1 MMVDEPMTPY
11 AMYWVLFIVIAIVSH
26 SVQLNLDRKFKKYS
40 QIPTRDGLSGHDVAT
55 RMLADHGLTDVRVTC
70 VEGRLSDHY
79 NPETNTVNLSKDVYY
94 GRTMMAAAVAAH
106 ECGHAVQ
113 HAKNYAPVQLR
124 SALVPVVQFSSQIV
138 TFVLLAGI
146 LVVQTF
152 PALMIA
158 GIALFAMTT
167 LFSFVTLPVEV
178 DASSRALA
186 WLKHTSNNDSNTM
199 TAAQDALKAAAYTY
213 VVAAVSSLGTLV
225 YYIMIFISKYIS
237 FIPFYT
243 IPNEVSN

>member
-1 MMVDEPMTPY
+1 METYDPYMTPY
-11 AMYWVLFIVIAIVSH
+11 ALYWVLFIVIAILSH
-26 SVQLNLDRKFKKYS
+26 SVQANLDRKFKKYS
-40 QIPTRDGLSGHDVAT
+40 QIPTRDGSSGRDVAH

-70 VEGRLSDHY
+70 VEGQLSDHY

-94 GRTMMAAAVAAH
+94 GHTMMAAAVAAH

-113 HAKNYAPVQLR
+113 HAKKYAPVQLR

-138 TFVLLAGI
+138 TFVLLMGI

-152 PALMIA
+152 PGLMIA
-158 GIALFAMTT
+158 GIVLFALTT

-186 WLKHTSNNDSNTM
+186 WLKHTSRNDSQTM

-225 YYIMIFISKYIS
+225 YYIMIFLSRRR
-237 FIPFYT
+237 
-243 IPNEVSN
+243 

>member
-1 MMVDEPMTPY
+1 MEAYDPYMTPY
-11 AMYWVLFIVIAIVSH
+11 ALYWVLFIVIAILSH
-26 SVQLNLDRKFKKYS
+26 SVQANLDRKFKKYS

-225 YYIMIFISKYIS
+225 YYIMIFLSRRR
-237 FIPFYT
+237 
-243 IPNEVSN
+243 

>member
-1 MMVDEPMTPY
+1 MVDEPMTPY

-225 YYIMIFISKYIS
+225 YYIMILLSRRR
-237 FIPFYT
+237 
-243 IPNEVSN
+243 

>member
-1 MMVDEPMTPY
+1 MVNEPMTPY

-26 SVQLNLDRKFKKYS
+26 SVQANLDRKFKKYS

-225 YYIMIFISKYIS
+225 YYIMIFLSRRR
-237 FIPFYT
+237 
-243 IPNEVSN
+243 

>member
-1 MMVDEPMTPY
+1 MVNEPMTPY

-94 GRTMMAAAVAAH
+94 GRSMMAAAVAAH

-225 YYIMIFISKYIS
+225 YYIMIFLSRRR
-237 FIPFYT
+237 
-243 IPNEVSN
+243 

>member
-1 MMVDEPMTPY
+1 MIPY
-11 AMYWVLFIVIAIVSH
+11 AFYWILFIFIAILSH
-26 SVQLNLDRKFKKYS
+26 SVQANLDRKFKKYS
-40 QIPTRDGLSGHDVAT
+40 QIPTRDGSSGRDVAQ
-55 RMLADHGLTDVRVTC
+55 RMLADHGLTDVRITC
-70 VEGRLSDHY
+70 VEGQLSDHY

-113 HAKNYAPVQLR
+113 HAKKYAPVQMR

-138 TFVLLAGI
+138 TIVLLMGI

-152 PALMIA
+152 PGLMIA
-158 GIALFAMTT
+158 GIVLFALTT

-186 WLKHTSNNDSNTM
+186 WLKHTSHNDSQTM

-225 YYIMIFISKYIS
+225 YYIMIFLSRRR
-237 FIPFYT
+237 
-243 IPNEVSN
+243 

>member
-1 MMVDEPMTPY
+1 MEPYTIGMTPY
-11 AMYWVLFIVIAIVSH
+11 AFYWILFIFIAILSH
-26 SVQLNLDRKFKKYS
+26 SVQANLDRKFKKYS
-40 QIPTRDGLSGHDVAT
+40 QIPTRDGSSGRDVAQ
-55 RMLADHGLTDVRVTC
+55 RMLADHGLTDVRITC
-70 VEGRLSDHY
+70 VEGQLSDHY

-94 GRTMMAAAVAAH
+94 GRTLMAAAVAAH

-113 HAKNYAPVQLR
+113 HAKKYAPVQMR

-138 TFVLLAGI
+138 TIVLLMGI

-152 PALMIA
+152 PGLMIA
-158 GIALFAMTT
+158 GIVLFALTT

-186 WLKHTSNNDSNTM
+186 WLKHTSHNDSQTM

-225 YYIMIFISKYIS
+225 YYIMIFLSRRR
-237 FIPFYT
+237 
-243 IPNEVSN
+243 

>member
-1 MMVDEPMTPY
+1 MMVNEPMTPY

-26 SVQLNLDRKFKKYS
+26 SVQANLDRKFKKYS

-186 WLKHTSNNDSNTM
+186 WLKHTSHNDSQTM

-225 YYIMIFISKYIS
+225 YYIMIFLSRRR
-237 FIPFYT
+237 
-243 IPNEVSN
+243 

>member
-1 MMVDEPMTPY
+1 MVDEPMTPY

-26 SVQLNLDRKFKKYS
+26 SVQLNLDRKFRKYS

-225 YYIMIFISKYIS
+225 YYIMIFLSRRR
-237 FIPFYT
+237 
-243 IPNEVSN
+243 

>member
-1 MMVDEPMTPY
+1 METYDPYMTPY
-11 AMYWVLFIVIAIVSH
+11 ALYWVLFILIAILSH
-26 SVQLNLDRKFKKYS
+26 SVQANLDRKFKKYS

-94 GRTMMAAAVAAH
+94 GRTLMAAAVAAH

-113 HAKNYAPVQLR
+113 HAKKYAPVQLR

-138 TFVLLAGI
+138 TFVLLMGI

-152 PALMIA
+152 PGLMIA
-158 GIALFAMTT
+158 GIVLFALTT

-186 WLKHTSNNDSNTM
+186 WLKHTSRNDSQTM

-225 YYIMIFISKYIS
+225 YYIMIFLSRRR
-237 FIPFYT
+237 
-243 IPNEVSN
+243 

>member
-1 MMVDEPMTPY
+1 MVNEAMTPY

-26 SVQLNLDRKFKKYS
+26 SVQANLDRKFKKYS

-225 YYIMIFISKYIS
+225 YYIMIFLSRRR
-237 FIPFYT
+237 
-243 IPNEVSN
+243 

>member
-1 MMVDEPMTPY
+1 MMETYDPYMTPY
-11 AMYWVLFIVIAIVSH
+11 ALYWVLFIVIAILSH
-26 SVQLNLDRKFKKYS
+26 SVQANLDRKFKKYS

-94 GRTMMAAAVAAH
+94 GRSMMAAAVAAH

-225 YYIMIFISKYIS
+225 YYIMIFLSRRR
-237 FIPFYT
+237 
-243 IPNEVSN
+243 

>member
-1 MMVDEPMTPY
+1 MVNEAMTPY

-40 QIPTRDGLSGHDVAT
+40 QIPTRDGSTGRDVAQ

-225 YYIMIFISKYIS
+225 YYIMIFLSRRR
-237 FIPFYT
+237 
-243 IPNEVSN
+243 

>member
-1 MMVDEPMTPY
+1 MVNEPMTPY
-11 AMYWVLFIVIAIVSH
+11 ALYWVLFIVIAIVSH

-94 GRTMMAAAVAAH
+94 GRSMMAAAVAAH

-225 YYIMIFISKYIS
+225 YYIMIFLSRRR
-237 FIPFYT
+237 
-243 IPNEVSN
+243 

>member
-1 MMVDEPMTPY
+1 MDVNVAMTPY

-225 YYIMIFISKYIS
+225 YYIMIFLSRRR
-237 FIPFYT
+237 
-243 IPNEVSN
+243 

>member
-1 MMVDEPMTPY
+1 MMVNEPMTPY

-26 SVQLNLDRKFKKYS
+26 SVKLNLDRKFKKYS

-186 WLKHTSNNDSNTM
+186 WLKHTSHNDSQTM

-225 YYIMIFISKYIS
+225 YYIMIFLSRRR
-237 FIPFYT
+237 
-243 IPNEVSN
+243 

>member
-26 SVQLNLDRKFKKYS
+26 SVKLNLDRKFKKYS

-186 WLKHTSNNDSNTM
+186 WLKHTSHNDSQTM

-225 YYIMIFISKYIS
+225 YYIMIFLSRRR
-237 FIPFYT
+237 
-243 IPNEVSN
+243 

>member
-1 MMVDEPMTPY
+1 MMVNEAMTPY

-26 SVQLNLDRKFKKYS
+26 SVQLNLDRKFRKYS

-186 WLKHTSNNDSNTM
+186 WLKHTSNNDSDTM
-199 TAAQDALKAAAYTY
+199 KAAQDALKAAAYTY

-225 YYIMIFISKYIS
+225 YYIMIFLSRRR
-237 FIPFYT
+237 
-243 IPNEVSN
+243 